1 MMKSPRQLL
10 TSIALGS
17 VAMFST
23 PLSASA
29 QGEGLQVGDRFPEIV
44 LPSLQ
49 DGAPLSIASFRG
61 RKLVLHVWASW

>member
-1 MMKSPRQLL
+1 MVKNSRQLL

-23 PLSASA
+23 PFSTSA
-29 QGEGLQVGDRFPEIV
+29 QEEGLQIGDRFPEIV

-49 DGAPLSIASFRG
+49 GRTPLSIASFRG